1 MATVTVSLSPSYST
15 PQKASG
21 FALAVV
27 EKQTK
32 VTFELTFEEGLK
44 LLRDLTGEAK
54 KYRDAI
60 QADLDVTARLASMA
74 PPPHGDDEP
83 EER

>member
-1 MATVTVSLSPSYST
+1 MPAVTVTLSPSYSS

-21 FALAVV
+21 FALSFA

-32 VTFELTFEEGLK
+32 VTLELTFEEGLK

-74 PPPHGDDEP
+74 PPPHGDDEAP
-83 EER
+83 E